1 MKNDQKSQLEIE
13 NEPLKT
19 IFLQPVCRLSP
30 YHPSFPESRA
40 LRQHLADVEAA
51 GRVAAEAAT
60 SKLEAYK
67 RRAREWL
74 RDASAAHEASREA
87 AASARREPRLQC
99 EWDTSSLSASCF
111 CSTLET
117 IVARCWIPF
126 FALFRYW
133 QTLLPPPWRTFE
145 CV

>member
-1 MKNDQKSQLEIE
+1 MASTEALRAEAIKWQELHAA
-13 NEPLKT
+13 T
-19 IFLQPVCRLSP
+19 VCRQAEAVA
-30 YHPSFPESRA
+30 ESRA

-99 EWDTSSLSASCF
+99 EWDTSSLSSAS
-111 CSTLET
+111 TVRARWE
-117 IVARCWIPF
+117 VAF
-126 FALFRYW
+126 
-133 QTLLPPPWRTFE
+133 
-145 CV
+145 